1 MSRGGLIRRF
11 PVLAIRDFRLLL
23 ADRMIAPAS
32 VGFSLVG
39 VSFAVLKL
47 TNSPTDLSYVLAAQ
61 IAPSLI
67 FALLGGVAAD
77 RFPPQRV
84 IIAANLMM
92 ALGEGTFGI
101 LVLTSR
107 PSLWA
112 MMGLEALTGT
122 GIAVFYPASQ
132 ALLPRLVPRGML
144 QEASAISRLAMNT
157 GQMSG
162 AAVAG
167 LLVAATRSPGLAL
180 VLCGIGMVCTVP
192 PLRSICAG
200 RESLRS
206 GVAGGTSAGSSGIYG
221 VNGTTPSMLTEL
233 REGWSEFRSHTW
245 LWVIVAE
252 FCVVMMAWY
261 GAFSVLGPVV
271 ARAHLGGA
279 AAWGAITA
287 ADAFGLI
294 AGGLVSLRFTP
305 RRPMLFV
312 VLTGGAVAISPL
324 SLAMVLPLAAICAA
338 SFGLGVFVEMM
349 MVQWTVTM
357 ARNISPEKLARVSS
371 YDVLGTVMAMPAG
384 ALIAG
389 PLGAAIGTS
398 RAEYAAAGAIVL
410 AAALALI
417 PRDIRTIRN
426 DDADRL
432 HGAAAAGTDPR
443 KSPPSSVELRRSW
456 STSGTSA
463 PTRPHTPRRARGAR
477 RSALRS
483 RPSQVRRRQRNGRS
497 ERPS

>member
-1 MSRGGLIRRF
+1 MSRGGLLRRF

-23 ADRMIAPAS
+23 ADRLIAPAS

-39 VSFAVLKL
+39 VSFAVLKA

-92 ALGEGTFGI
+92 ALGEGTFGL
-101 LVLTSR
+101 LVLTGR

-122 GIAVFYPASQ
+122 GIAIFYPASQ

-162 AAVAG
+162 AAVGG
-167 LLVAATRSPGLAL
+167 LLVAATSPGLAL
-180 VLCGIGMVCTVP
+180 VLCGIGMVSTVP
-192 PLRSICAG
+192 PLRSIRAG

-206 GVAGGTSAGSSGIYG
+206 GEASG
-221 VNGTTPSMLTEL
+221 VNGTPGMLTEL

-294 AGGLVSLRFTP
+294 TGGLVSLRFTP

-357 ARNISPEKLARVSS
+357 ARNIPPEKLARVSS
-371 YDVLGTVMAMPAG
+371 YDVLGSVMAMPAG

-410 AAALALI
+410 AAALALV

-432 HGAAAAGTDPR
+432 HGAAAAGTDPGQG
-443 KSPPSSVELRRSW
+443 PPSATELRRSW

-463 PTRPHTPRRARGAR
+463 PTRPRMPPRAPAGR

-483 RPSQVRRRQRNGRS
+483 RPSQVRRRPRNGRS

>member
-23 ADRMIAPAS
+23 ADRLIAPAS

-39 VSFAVLKL
+39 VSFAVLKA

-101 LVLTSR
+101 LVLTGH

-132 ALLPRLVPRGML
+132 ALLPRLVPCGML
-144 QEASAISRLAMNT
+144 QEASAISRLVMNT

-167 LLVAATRSPGLAL
+167 LLVAATGPGLAL
-180 VLCGIGMVCTVP
+180 LLCGIGMVSTVP
-192 PLRSICAG
+192 LLRSIRAG

-206 GVAGGTSAGSSGIYG
+206 GAASEAAGRVSG
-221 VNGTTPSMLTEL
+221 VNGSTPNMLTEL

-324 SLAMVLPLAAICAA
+324 SLAMILPLAAICAA

-357 ARNISPEKLARVSS
+357 VRNIPPEKLARVSS

-398 RAEYAAAGAIVL
+398 RAEYAAAAVIVL

-432 HGAAAAGTDPR
+432 HGAAAAGTDPGAGPG
-443 KSPPSSVELRRSW
+443 KGPPFPPSSDVLGVRAERQDRHGHARHSEHQQ
-456 STSGTSA
+456 SA
-463 PTRPHTPRRARGAR
+463 AAHSDRA
-477 RSALRS
+477 
-483 RPSQVRRRQRNGRS
+483 PVR
-497 ERPS
+497 